1 MSARGLRLG
10 AGSVVPPSWRPAM
23 EAGHG
28 VEGLTPLMQEG
39 PEATLKDEFSLC
51 LGAWFKDTSTRNEPQ

>member
-1 MSARGLRLG
+1 
-10 AGSVVPPSWRPAM
+10 M

-51 LGAWFKDTSTRNEPQ
+51 LGIWFKDTSTRNEPQ